1 MSIFCYCD
9 RRGIGEEWERN
20 GSGSQYDNYIITFWI
35 HYFTL
40 ICTKYLLNTPKSANK
55 AFLLRKYEYQPEK
68 IIAGRKS
75 DNYFYLSIIIHFAS
89 KASKCSVIS
98 GSEGLGAKD
107 STILNSLS
115 IKIKRGIYLIC
126 QFTLN
131 PSLSTELNWG
141 TTDSFCF
148 K

>member
-1 MSIFCYCD
+1 MWDFLIIIVQRHKTLVCIIINDNVPSPDCTGTMSK
-9 RRGIGEEWERN
+9 IGSHFKSLSIR
-20 GSGSQYDNYIITFWI
+20 SYIYRKTVYISCGKRVTCIQITI
-35 HYFTL
+35 
-40 ICTKYLLNTPKSANK
+40 N
-55 AFLLRKYEYQPEK
+55 RKK
-68 IIAGRKS
+68 VIAGRKS
-75 DNYFYLSIIIHFAS
+75 GNYFYLSIIIHFAS

-131 PSLSTELNWG
+131 PSLSTELN
-141 TTDSFCF
+141 
-148 K
+148 